1 MTAPPA
7 LFDLAINRAAGTLHG
22 LGLDDVGSPQAA
34 AALSQ
39 WHARTRFAGRIPL
52 AEVMRCLK
60 SLPRLADRTGVGGKG
75 SWHWVGGLEGSW
87 QAGRGAFP

>member
-7 LFDLAINRAAGTLHG
+7 LFDLAINRAAVTLHG
-22 LGLDDVGSPQAA
+22 LGLTDVGSPQAA

-39 WHARTRFAGRIPL
+39 WHARTRFAGRVPL
-52 AEVMRCLK
+52 AEVVRCLK
-60 SLPRLADRTGVGGKG
+60 LWPDDRSSGRGDGN
-75 SWHWVGGLEGSW
+75 WHWRGGPGGSW